1 MEKATTKIKALGE
14 IALRVK
20 NLDLMQEFYE
30 NVLGLE
36 VMKRFENIVFFKVAA
51 GFEGHIQELVLFDES
66 LPPDHKSRYFTG
78 LNSHTTT
85 LHHIAFAISLA
96 DFSTEK
102 ERLEQLGLDVE
113 TQEHEWV
120 HWRSLYIPDPEGNL
134 VELVCYDMSVQ

>member
-1 MEKATTKIKALGE
+1 MEKATPKIKALGE
-14 IALRVK
+14 IALQVK

-30 NVLGLE
+30 NFLGLE
-36 VMKRFENIVFFKVAA
+36 VMKRFENIVFFKIAA
-51 GFEGHIQELVLFDES
+51 GFEGHIQELVLFHES
-66 LPPDHKSRYFTG
+66 LPPDHKSRHFTG
-78 LNSHTTT
+78 LNAHTTT

-96 DFSTEK
+96 NFSIEK
-102 ERLEQLGLDVE
+102 ERLKQLGLDVE

>member
-1 MEKATTKIKALGE
+1 MEKTTTKIKALGE

-30 NVLGLE
+30 NILGLE
-36 VMKRFENIVFFKVAA
+36 VMKRFENIVFFKIAP
-51 GFEGHIQELVLFDES
+51 GFESHIQGLALFDES
-66 LPPDHKSRYFTG
+66 LPPDHKSRRFTE
-78 LNSHTTT
+78 LSAHTTS

-134 VELVCYDMSVQ
+134 IELVCYDMTVQ

>member
-1 MEKATTKIKALGE
+1 
-14 IALRVK
+14 
-20 NLDLMQEFYE
+20 
-30 NVLGLE
+30 
-36 VMKRFENIVFFKVAA
+36 MKRFENIVFFKVAA
-51 GFEGHIQELVLFDES
+51 GFEGHIQELVLFDEP
-66 LPPDHKSRYFTG
+66 LPPDHKSRRFTG
-78 LNSHTTT
+78 LNAHTTT

-102 ERLEQLGLDVE
+102 ERLEKLGLDVE

>member
-30 NVLGLE
+30 NTLGLE
-36 VMKRFENIVFFKVAA
+36 LMKRFEKIVFFKVAA

-66 LPPDHKSRYFTG
+66 MPPDHKSRLFTG
-78 LNSHTTT
+78 LNAHTTT

>member
-30 NVLGLE
+30 NILGLE
-36 VMKRFENIVFFKVAA
+36 LMKRFENIVFFKVAA

-66 LPPDHKSRYFTG
+66 LPPGHKSRYFTG
-78 LNSHTTT
+78 LNAHTTT
-85 LHHIAFAISLA
+85 LHHIAFTISLA

-120 HWRSLYIPDPEGNL
+120 YWRSLYIPDPEGNL
-134 VELVCYDMSVQ
+134 VELVCYDMSEQ